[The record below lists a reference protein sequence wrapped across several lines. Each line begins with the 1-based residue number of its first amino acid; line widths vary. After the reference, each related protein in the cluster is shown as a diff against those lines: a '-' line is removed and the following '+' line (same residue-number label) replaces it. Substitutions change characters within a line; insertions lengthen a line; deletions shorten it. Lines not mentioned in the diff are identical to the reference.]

1 MREVKEYSK
10 QVNEK
15 TKDPVWVYLDDD
27 GKTQPGDKIC
37 RSEMLSIPA
46 HVEVSPRD
54 LKERFVTL
62 SESDNRERTKV
73 SFDDLIPGNTKSF
86 EKVMEY
92 LRRNSRSVPRSMMA
106 EANDT
111 LYLYNTMRTR
121 KIARIR

>member
-111 LYLYNTMRTR
+111 LYL
-121 KIARIR
+121 